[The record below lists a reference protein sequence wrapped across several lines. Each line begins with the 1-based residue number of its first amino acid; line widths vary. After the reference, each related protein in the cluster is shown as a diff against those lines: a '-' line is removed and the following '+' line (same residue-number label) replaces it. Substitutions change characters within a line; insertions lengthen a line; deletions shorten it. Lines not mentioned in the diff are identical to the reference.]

1 MKNLGETSTVLVS
14 YSVATIDR
22 HEDPV
27 IADLRSISRSMK
39 AIADNWGIL
48 SLVLNEILTTPPVLS
63 MTVQKL
69 IVFSIGAL
77 MLLPVSSCTQ
87 TNSAAPNSPTAA
99 PAAIKIGGSSST
111 VGLLT
116 LLETNYSAIN
126 KNVKITQ
133 LKPGQSESII
143 EGIKLKVVD
152 VGTIAKSALK
162 VGKNDSIL
170 NSREIVQD
178 LLLVATHPSV
188 TGVKNL
194 TTKNLQ
200 DIYSGTIS
208 NWQQLGGP
216 NAKIVLLDRPE
227 DESAKQIL
235 RKHYLGKD
243 LNNSPTA
250 VVFRKEGELIQA
262 IQSTPY
268 SIGAFSLAYAVS
280 HQLPVNRLSLDGFA
294 PTADNLKTGKYLMV
308 RHLNVIWHKNPS
320 AATQSFIQYIFSP
333 PAISAIER
341 AGFIPISES
350 KGQ

>member
-1 MKNLGETSTVLVS
+1 
-14 YSVATIDR
+14 
-22 HEDPV
+22 
-27 IADLRSISRSMK
+27 
-39 AIADNWGIL
+39 
-48 SLVLNEILTTPPVLS
+48 
-63 MTVQKL
+63 VQKL
-69 IVFSIGAL
+69 IIFSIGAL
-77 MLLPVSSCTQ
+77 MLIPLSSCTQ
-87 TNSAAPNSPTAA
+87 TNSAQLNSPTSA

-116 LLETNYSAIN
+116 LLETNYSASH
-126 KNVKITQ
+126 KNVEITQ

-162 VGKNDSIL
+162 VGKNDSTL

-200 DIYSGTIS
+200 DIYSGKTS
-208 NWQQLGGP
+208 NWQQVGGP
-216 NAKIVLLDRPE
+216 NAKIVLLDRPD

-235 RKHYLGKD
+235 RKYYLGKD
-243 LNNSPTA
+243 LKNSPQA

-268 SIGAFSLAYAVS
+268 SIGAFSLAHAIS
-280 HQLPVNRLSLDGFA
+280 HQLPVNRLSLNGFA
-294 PTADNLKTGKYLMV
+294 PTPANFKTKKYPMV
-308 RHLNVIWHKNPS
+308 REIAVVWHKNPS
-320 AATQSFIQYIFSP
+320 ATTQNFIQYISSP
-333 PAISAIER
+333 PAMSAMEQ
-341 AGFIPISES
+341 AGFMPVTES
-350 KGQ
+350 VGQ

>member
-1 MKNLGETSTVLVS
+1 
-14 YSVATIDR
+14 
-22 HEDPV
+22 
-27 IADLRSISRSMK
+27 
-39 AIADNWGIL
+39 
-48 SLVLNEILTTPPVLS
+48 
-63 MTVQKL
+63 MTAQKL

-77 MLLPVSSCTQ
+77 MLLPLASCTQ
-87 TNSAAPNSPTAA
+87 TNSAQLTATTST
-99 PAAIKIGGSSST
+99 PVSIKIGGSSST

-133 LKPGQSESII
+133 IKPGQSESII

-152 VGTIAKSALK
+152 VGTIAKSAK

-170 NSREIVQD
+170 NSREIVHD

-208 NWQQLGGP
+208 NWQQIGGP
-216 NAKIVLLDRPE
+216 NAKIVLLDRPD

-235 RKHYLGKD
+235 RKYYLGKD
-243 LNNSPTA
+243 LKNSPQA

-268 SIGAFSLAYAVS
+268 SIGAFSLAHAVS
-280 HQLPVNRLSLDGFA
+280 HQLPVNRLSLNGFA
-294 PTADNLKTGKYLMV
+294 PTAANLNTHKYPMV
-308 RHLNVIWHKNPS
+308 RHLTVVWHQNPS

-333 PAISAIER
+333 PATSAMER
-341 AGFIPISES
+341 AGFIPVSES
-350 KGQ
+350 IEH

>member
-1 MKNLGETSTVLVS
+1 
-14 YSVATIDR
+14 
-22 HEDPV
+22 
-27 IADLRSISRSMK
+27 
-39 AIADNWGIL
+39 
-48 SLVLNEILTTPPVLS
+48 
-63 MTVQKL
+63 VQKL
-69 IVFSIGAL
+69 VIFSIGAL
-77 MLLPVSSCTQ
+77 MLLPLSSCTQ
-87 TNSAAPNSPTAA
+87 TESAQLNPTTSAPVT
-99 PAAIKIGGSSST
+99 IKIGGSSST
-111 VGLLT
+111 AGLLT
-116 LLETNYSAIN
+116 LLETNYSATN

-200 DIYSGTIS
+200 DIYSGNIS

-216 NAKIVLLDRPE
+216 NAKIVLLDRPD

-235 RKHYLGKD
+235 RKYYLGKD
-243 LNNSPTA
+243 LKNSPKA

-268 SIGAFSLAYAVS
+268 SIGAFSLAHAVS
-280 HQLPVNRLSLDGFA
+280 HQLAVNQISLNGFA
-294 PTADNLKTGKYLMV
+294 PTPANFKTNKYPMV
-308 RHLNVIWHKNPS
+308 REIAVIWHKNPS
-320 AATQSFIQYIFSP
+320 AAAQSFIQYISSP

-341 AGFIPISES
+341 AGFIPVTAS

>member
-1 MKNLGETSTVLVS
+1 MN
-14 YSVATIDR
+14 
-22 HEDPV
+22 
-27 IADLRSISRSMK
+27 
-39 AIADNWGIL
+39 
-48 SLVLNEILTTPPVLS
+48 
-63 MTVQKL
+63 VQKL

-77 MLLPVSSCTQ
+77 MLLPLSSCTQ
-87 TNSAAPNSPTAA
+87 SNSAAPNSTTSTPVS
-99 PAAIKIGGSSST
+99 IKIGGSTST

-126 KNVKITQ
+126 KNGKIIQ

-143 EGIKLKVVD
+143 EGIRLKVVD
-152 VGTIAKSALK
+152 VGTISKSALK
-162 VGKNDSIL
+162 VDKNDSIL
-170 NSREIVQD
+170 NAREIVQD

-235 RKHYLGKD
+235 RKYYLGKD
-243 LNNSPTA
+243 LKNSPKA
-250 VVFRKEGELIQA
+250 VVFRKEGELIGA

-268 SIGAFSLAYAVS
+268 SIGAFSLAHAVS
-280 HQLPVNRLSLDGFA
+280 HQLPVNRLSLNGFA
-294 PTADNLKTGKYLMV
+294 PTADNLKAGKYPMV
-308 RHLNVIWHKNPS
+308 RHLTVVWHKDPS
-320 AATQSFIQYIFSP
+320 TATKNFIQYIFSP

-341 AGFIPISES
+341 AGFIAVSAE
-350 KGQ
+350 KG